1 MVTIMGEKTQA
12 TVLKFLHI
20 GDIHLD
26 TPFTGLAPELS
37 DERRVGLRQSF
48 IKMMDYV
55 RGAGINYVLISGDL
69 FETDCATGGTADL
82 IIREFK
88 ACAETKFI
96 IAPGKHDAY
105 ENNPIY
111 STDRLP
117 SNCYLFTTEKMD
129 RFDFEEDKVV
139 VYGWAFVK
147 DGINENP
154 LYDRTVG
161 DSSKINIV
169 CGYADVDGAVD
180 SDICP
185 ISTADLKKFGADYYA
200 FGSRHE
206 GGDFVN
212 LGSAMY
218 GYSGAVESTGFDEP
232 GIGGA
237 KLITVKYAD
246 GEMSMDA
253 KNLVF
258 GKIAFRK
265 ESIDITGVDTGSE
278 VMNRVSSLVSEKKY
292 GAETA
297 LYIELTGEIDPR
309 FIIPKN
315 LGSDAFGLY
324 SFEMKDRTLP
334 LYNTQ
339 SFMRDMSVKGEL
351 FRQLLPMLKSENEEE
366 RLLGARAFREGLA
379 ALENREIET

>member
-1 MVTIMGEKTQA
+1 MGEKTQA
-12 TVLKFLHI
+12 TVLKFLHV

-26 TPFTGLAPELS
+26 TPFIGLAPEKS
-37 DERRVGLRQSF
+37 DERRAGLRQIF
-48 IKMMDYV
+48 VKMMDYV

-69 FETDCATGGTADL
+69 FEIECATGNTAEL
-82 IIREFK
+82 LIREFRS
-88 ACAETKFI
+88 CPDTKFI
-96 IAPGKHDAY
+96 IAPGKHDRY

-111 STDRLP
+111 TSGRLP
-117 SNCYLFTTEKMD
+117 SNCYIFTESKLD
-129 RFDFEEDKVV
+129 RFDFEDDRVV
-139 VYGWAFVK
+139 IYGWGFVN
-147 DGINENP
+147 GSIVESP

-169 CGYADVDGAVD
+169 CGYADLDGPVG
-180 SDICP
+180 SDCCP
-185 ISTADLKKFGADYYA
+185 ISSVDLKRFGADYYA

-206 GGDFVN
+206 GGDVVN

-218 GYSGAVESTGFDEP
+218 GYCGAIESTGFDEP

-237 KLITVKYAD
+237 KLITVKYNN

-253 KNLVF
+253 KNLTF
-258 GKIAFRK
+258 GQIAFRK
-265 ESIDITGVDTGSE
+265 ETIDITGVDTGSE
-278 VMNRVSSLVSEKKY
+278 IISRVSRLVSEKKY
-292 GAETA
+292 GPETA
-297 LYIELTGEIDPR
+297 LYLEFVGEVDPR
-309 FIIPKN
+309 FIIPAN

-339 SFMRDMSVKGEL
+339 SFRKDMSVRGEL
-351 FRQLLPMLKSENEEE
+351 FRQLLPMMESKNEEE

-379 ALENREIET
+379 ALENREIDT

>member
-1 MVTIMGEKTQA
+1 MSEKTQS
-12 TVLKFLHI
+12 TVLKFLHC

-26 TPFTGLAPELS
+26 TPFAGLTPEKS
-37 DERRVGLRQSF
+37 DERRVGLRQNF
-48 IKMMDYV
+48 MKMMDYV

-69 FETDCATGGTADL
+69 FETECATNSTAEL
-82 IIREFK
+82 LIREFR
-88 ACAETKFI
+88 ASADTKFI
-96 IAPGKHDAY
+96 IAPGRHDCY

-111 STDRLP
+111 TSGRLP
-117 SNCYLFTTEKMD
+117 SNCYVFSSDKID
-129 RFDFEEDKVV
+129 RFDFEEDMVV
-139 VYGWAFVK
+139 IYGWAFLTESIT
-147 DGINENP
+147 DSP

-169 CGYADVDGAVD
+169 CGYADLDGAVG
-180 SDICP
+180 SDCCP
-185 ISTADLKKFGADYYA
+185 VSTADLKRFGADYYA

-218 GYSGAVESTGFDEP
+218 GYSGAIESTGFDEP

-237 KLITVKYAD
+237 KLLTVKYNK

-253 KNLVF
+253 KNLTFGEIVF
-258 GKIAFRK
+258 KK
-265 ESIDITGVDTGSE
+265 EVIDVTGVDTGSE
-278 VMNRVSSLVSEKKY
+278 IISRVSRLVSERKY

-297 LYIELTGEIDPR
+297 LYLELVGNIDPR

-324 SFEMKDRTLP
+324 SFEMNDKTLP

-339 SFMRDMSVKGEL
+339 SFKRDMSVKGEL
-351 FRQLLPMLKSENEEE
+351 YRQLLSMLESDSEDE

-379 ALENREIET
+379 ALENREIDT

>member
-1 MVTIMGEKTQA
+1 MSETTQS

-26 TPFTGLAPELS
+26 TPFKGLAPELS

-55 RGAGINYVLISGDL
+55 RGAGINYVLVSGDL
-69 FETDCATGGTADL
+69 FETECATGGTADL
-82 IIREFK
+82 IVREFK
-88 ACAETKFI
+88 ACPETQFI

-111 STDRLP
+111 STGRLP
-117 SNCYLFTTEKMD
+117 SNCHVFTTEKMD
-129 RFDFEEDKVV
+129 RFDFVDDKVV
-139 VYGWAFVK
+139 IYGWAFVNG
-147 DGINENP
+147 GINENP

-169 CGYADVDGAVD
+169 CGYADVDGDVD

-185 ISTADLKKFGADYYA
+185 ISLNDIKKFGADYYA

-212 LGSAMY
+212 LGSTMY
-218 GYSGAVESTGFDEP
+218 GYSGAIESTGFDEP

-237 KLITVKYAD
+237 KLITVKYTD
-246 GEMSMDA
+246 GEMSLDA

-265 ESIDITGVDTGSE
+265 EAVDVTGVETVSE
-278 VMNRVSSLVSEKKY
+278 IINRVTRLINDKKY

-297 LYIELTGEIDPR
+297 LYIEFTGEIAPR

-315 LGSDAFGLY
+315 LASDAFGLY
-324 SFEMKDRTLP
+324 SFEMKDNTLP

-339 SFMRDMSVKGEL
+339 GFYRDMSVSGEL
-351 FRQLLPMLKSENEEE
+351 FRQLLPMLKSADEEE